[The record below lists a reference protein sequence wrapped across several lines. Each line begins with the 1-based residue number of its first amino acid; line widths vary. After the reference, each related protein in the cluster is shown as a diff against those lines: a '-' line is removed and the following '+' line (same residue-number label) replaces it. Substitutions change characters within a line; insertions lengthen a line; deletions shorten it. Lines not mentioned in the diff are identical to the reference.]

1 VSSRREFLKVSAA
14 IPIAIAIKAAAATP
28 GVIFWQKEAGEIDG
42 FGASGAFHMAQNLR
56 NFPEP
61 TRKKILDLLFSPAE
75 GIGLSM
81 VRNIVG
87 DGGAWGTPLNGPTP
101 SIEPK
106 EGVWNWTGDEEQI
119 WLMQEAAS
127 RGCTRF
133 MSTVWSPPAWM
144 KTNGEVIKGRVKE
157 DKYQAFADYLSAY
170 VRGYKEH
177 FGIEIYAISPA
188 NEPEVTV
195 DYSSCYWDGEELHE
209 FVRDHLIPTFDRD
222 GVSAK
227 LILGEHGSWSE
238 EPALPSL
245 NDLAT
250 ASRIDIVGVHAYLD
264 STGNPFPPVSAR
276 AGRLE
281 TCSKLGKRIWMTE
294 VSDGGPNI
302 TEIEDGLYWAKLLHT
317 HVVEDGVNAW
327 LYWWAISNIDDRS
340 ALIYLNPDNH
350 SYLTP
355 SRLYT
360 IGNFSRFVRPGF
372 VRLALESPSLP
383 GVYLS
388 AYKDRD
394 NSQLVVVAINESGVD
409 RLVQMEID
417 GAQATSIE
425 VFRTSAKES
434 LQALGRTPTSG
445 HTLNLALHGFS
456 VTTFVAATRAV

>member
-1 VSSRREFLKVSAA
+1 
-14 IPIAIAIKAAAATP
+14 
-28 GVIFWQKEAGEIDG
+28 
-42 FGASGAFHMAQNLR
+42 
-56 NFPEP
+56 
-61 TRKKILDLLFSPAE
+61 
-75 GIGLSM
+75 
-81 VRNIVG
+81 
-87 DGGAWGTPLNGPTP
+87 
-101 SIEPK
+101 
-106 EGVWNWTGDEEQI
+106 
-119 WLMQEAAS
+119 
-127 RGCTRF
+127 
-133 MSTVWSPPAWM
+133 M

-177 FGIEIYAISPA
+177 FGIEIYAISPT

-245 NDLAT
+245 NDPIT

-434 LQALGRTPTSG
+434 LHALGRTPTSG

>member
-1 VSSRREFLKVSAA
+1 MSSRREFLKVSAA
-14 IPIAIAIKAAAATP
+14 IPMAFAIRAAADTP
-28 GVIFWQKEAGEIDG
+28 GVIHWKREAGEIDG

-61 TRKKILDLLFSPAE
+61 TRKKILDLLFSPVE
-75 GIGLSM
+75 GIGLS
-81 VRNIVG
+81 VLRNIVG
-87 DGGAWGTPLNGPTP
+87 DGGVWGTSLNGPSP

-106 EGVWNWTGDEEQI
+106 DGTWNWTGDEEQI
-119 WLMQEAAS
+119 WLMKEAAS

-170 VRGYKEH
+170 VRGYREH
-177 FGIEIYAISPA
+177 FGIEIYAISPT

-195 DYSSCYWDGEELHE
+195 DYSSCYWDGEELHDL
-209 FVRDHLIPTFDRD
+209 VRDHLIPTFDRD
-222 GVSAK
+222 GVTAK

-245 NDLAT
+245 NDPLI
-250 ASRIDIVGVHAYLD
+250 ASRVDIVGVHAYLD
-264 STGNPFPPVSAR
+264 SIGNPFPTVTAR

-281 TCSKLGKRIWMTE
+281 TSSKLGKRIWMTE

-317 HVVEDGVNAW
+317 HLVEDDVNAW

-350 SYLTP
+350 TYVVP

-372 VRLALESPSLP
+372 VRLPLESPSLP
-383 GVYLS
+383 GVYIS
-388 AYKDRD
+388 AYKSRD
-394 NSQLVVVAINESGVD
+394 NGQLVVVAINESGAD
-409 RLVQMEID
+409 RMVQMEIE
-417 GAQATSIE
+417 GAQIASLE
-425 VFRTSAKES
+425 VLRTSAREN
-434 LQALGRTPTSG
+434 LQALGRIPASG
-445 HTLNLALHGFS
+445 HTLSLALHGFS
-456 VTTFVAATRAV
+456 VTTFVAAAHAV